1 MKINLTITNVSYVG
15 YPFLNI
21 QIVSHSGET
30 NFCFG
35 GGLVGIAGTCFNNT
49 LIKNKDW
56 ETKDMRKVGRV
67 IYNYNLIIKKE
78 HKDES

>member
-1 MKINLTITNVSYVG
+1 MKINLNVTTVSYVG

-21 QIVSHSGET
+21 QILSNSGET

-35 GGLVGIAGTCFNNT
+35 GGIVGISGTCFNNT

-67 IYNYNLIIKKE
+67 IYNYNFIMKKE